1 MDITSE
7 VETEKGGMKESLT
20 QEFHKVVWMSRLKP
34 FRILGMANVN
44 NYANTAVFE
53 LVKYVLAMY
62 VSKY

>member
-1 MDITSE
+1 
-7 VETEKGGMKESLT
+7 MKESLT

-53 LVKYVLAMY
+53 LVKYVLAMK
-62 VSKY
+62 VSTNT

>member
-1 MDITSE
+1 
-7 VETEKGGMKESLT
+7 MKESLT

-53 LVKYVLAMY
+53 HVKYMYVLAMY
-62 VSKY
+62 VL